1 MNEEQATRILQLI
14 EDLSDE
20 LQAVE
25 DFVDG
30 NEDFSNLLSVLS
42 RCENYSVKVSFEPT
56 AWLFPGCRKT

>member
-1 MNEEQATRILQLI
+1 MTEEQATRILQLI

-25 DFVDG
+25 TFVDEH
-30 NEDFSNLLSVLS
+30 EDFSNLLSVLS

-56 AWLFPGCRKT
+56 A